1 MARQATIAE
10 RPAPPK
16 GRLSFPMMM
25 LQMLGNPLASWGED
39 FYEEKVI
46 VYRSL
51 GLESAFVMNPA
62 LIQSVLLDDA
72 DSFSKQPLND
82 DVFGQAI
89 GSGLLNAEGDDW
101 RWQRRHAAPL
111 FRAEDVLAHVP
122 AFSAACTP
130 VLESWSN
137 AAPGTM
143 QRIDLDMTRATFQ
156 ALQDTVLG
164 ASLGEQDRNF
174 IEQAGAKFLR
184 NSIWKVVLTS
194 LRLPPAIPHPGSR
207 AMARDGKI
215 MRGVAERV
223 LAKARASEVKGDELL
238 QRLVGARDP
247 ASGEAMSDRLIV
259 DNVVTFLIAGH
270 ETTSQALTWSLY
282 LLALF
287 PEWQEK
293 LREEAAGVAGNRG
306 IGREDI
312 GKLPLLDAV
321 FQEAMRLYPPAPV
334 IMRRTVK
341 PTTLGGVSLDAGATV
356 SVPVYVVHRHRKLWQ
371 DPLSF
376 DPSRFSAEAK
386 AGRHRCA
393 YMPFGA
399 GPRTCIGATFAMV
412 EGKAI
417 LATLLERARFEL
429 PEGEEPVPLARI
441 TLRPKDG
448 LRLKVTM
455 L

>member
-1 MARQATIAE
+1 MARNATIAE

-39 FYEEKVI
+39 FYQEPVV

-51 GLESAFVMNPA
+51 GLETAFVMDPA

-72 DSFSKQPLND
+72 DSYSKQPLND

-89 GSGLLNAEGDDW
+89 GGGLLNAEGEDW
-101 RWQRRHAAPL
+101 RWQRRHTAPL
-111 FRAEDVLAHVP
+111 FRAEDVLAYVP

-130 VLESWSN
+130 VLERWSKSK
-137 AAPGTM
+137 PGAI
-143 QRIDLDMTRATFQ
+143 QRIDQDMTRATFQ

-164 ASLGEQDRNF
+164 ASLGDEDRSF

-194 LRLPPAIPHPGSR
+194 LRLPPSIPHPGSR
-207 AMARDGKI
+207 AMARDGKT

-223 LAKARASEVKGDELL
+223 LAKARANEVKGDELL

-247 ASGEAMSDRLIV
+247 ATGEAMPDRLIV

-293 LREEAAGVAGNRG
+293 LREQVAGVAGERG

-341 PTTLGGVSLDAGATV
+341 PATLGSVTLNAGATV

-376 DPSRFSAEAK
+376 DPSRFTAEAK
-386 AGRHRCA
+386 AKRHRCA

-399 GPRTCIGATFAMV
+399 GLRTCIGATFAMV

-417 LATLLERARFEL
+417 LATLLARARFEL
-429 PEGEEPVPLARI
+429 PEGEQPVPFARI

-448 LRLKVTM
+448 LKLKVTM
-455 L
+455 F

>member
-1 MARQATIAE
+1 MATDATIAE
-10 RPAPPK
+10 RPVPPK

-39 FYEEKVI
+39 FYEEGV
-46 VYRSL
+46 VAYRWL
-51 GLESAFVMNPA
+51 GLETAFVMDPA

-72 DSFSKQPLND
+72 DSYSKQPLND

-89 GSGLLNAEGDDW
+89 GGGLLNAEGADW
-101 RWQRRHAAPL
+101 RWQRRHTAPL
-111 FRAEDVLAHVP
+111 FRAEDVLAYVP
-122 AFSAACTP
+122 AFSAACAP
-130 VLESWSN
+130 LLEHWSKEK
-137 AAPGTM
+137 PGAI
-143 QRIDLDMTRATFQ
+143 QRIDQDMTRATFQ

-164 ASLGEQDRNF
+164 ASLSEEDRSF

-194 LRLPPAIPHPGSR
+194 LRLPPSIPHPGSR
-207 AMARDGKI
+207 AMARDGNA

-223 LAKARASEVKGDELL
+223 LAKARATEVKGDELL

-247 ASGEAMSDRLIV
+247 ATGEAMPDRLIV

-293 LREEAAGVAGNRG
+293 LRDEMAGVAGDRR

-312 GKLPLLDAV
+312 GRLSLLDAV
-321 FQEAMRLYPPAPV
+321 FQEAMRLYPPAPL

-341 PTTLGGVSLDAGATV
+341 PVTLGSVSLDAGANV
-356 SVPVYVVHRHRKLWQ
+356 SVPVYVVHRHRKLWRN
-371 DPLSF
+371 PLSF
-376 DPSRFSAEAK
+376 DPSRFTAEAK
-386 AGRHRCA
+386 AKRHRCA

-412 EGKAI
+412 EGTAI
-417 LATLLERARFEL
+417 LATLLARARFEL
-429 PEGEEPVPLARI
+429 PEGEQPVPFARV